1 MAQLKKEWL
10 KNQPIKYTLQ
20 MEWTQN
26 NTAYSIEWTTDCT
39 YDVEINYTLKN

>member
-1 MAQLKKEWL
+1 MNWES
-10 KNQPIKYTLQ
+10 
-20 MEWTQN
+20 N